1 MRRRLWRLVAAVA
14 LTAAAGAAVPVA
26 GPAAPAA
33 AATCGSGG
41 GVTVIVDFRELGG
54 GVQGQCVRD
63 GGGQRASSLFPAA
76 GFPLE
81 DVRTENGFFV
91 CRVSGAPDSSREDC
105 VDTPPADAYW
115 GLWWS
120 TGDGRW
126 SYSNYG
132 ANGLKVPDG
141 AWVGFSWKQGAG
153 EAQAPRVTPRTPAP
167 QPSPSPQPSPTPAPQ
182 QPPSAQPSTPSGGAG
197 GQQGRGG
204 SAPAGPGASS
214 PASPASTGLTG
225 VPGLAGSVRPAHLV
239 RGSRSRRRA
248 SHPARRPA
256 RRPPLRVRRRRH
268 PRAPRRPTAT
278 RRSPTPPRP
287 GPSPTAAPRD
297 SPGGSRRSPSAAC
310 SSAPVVRCWCVDGSG
325 PARVRE
331 VRTPLPRDLHPVA
344 WWCWAIGLAASA
356 SLTTNPYLL
365 VLVVG
370 VAGLVVAAR
379 RSDHVWSRS
388 FRFYLWLGAITVV
401 LRVLWRVL
409 LGGYP
414 GEVVLDLPEV
424 PLPDFVLGVTILG
437 PVTREALLSGLYDGL
452 RLGAVVMCVGAANAL
467 ANPQAAAAVA
477 PARAVRDRDR
487 DGGGRDRAAA
497 AHRRASAGCG
507 PRRRCGRGRPAG
519 CVGLR
524 RTLVPVLEDT
534 FERSLALAAG
544 MDTRG
549 YGRSGTAT
557 AAERRTT
564 GALMLAGLVGVCVGV
579 YAVLD
584 QTAPR
589 VLAAPMLVAG
599 VVVAGGGFV
608 LAGRRVER
616 TRYRADRWRPAEVA
630 VAVSGLVV
638 ATSAWWVDRYQF
650 PIAYPDPRRLAGGEP
665 RRARRRPGRRGGR
678 GGGAAAGQR
687 AAAAPELEVA
697 A

>member
-1 MRRRLWRLVAAVA
+1 M
-14 LTAAAGAAVPVA
+14 
-26 GPAAPAA
+26 
-33 AATCGSGG
+33 
-41 GVTVIVDFRELGG
+41 
-54 GVQGQCVRD
+54 
-63 GGGQRASSLFPAA
+63 
-76 GFPLE
+76 
-81 DVRTENGFFV
+81 
-91 CRVSGAPDSSREDC
+91 
-105 VDTPPADAYW
+105 
-115 GLWWS
+115 
-120 TGDGRW
+120 
-126 SYSNYG
+126 
-132 ANGLKVPDG
+132 
-141 AWVGFSWKQGAG
+141 
-153 EAQAPRVTPRTPAP
+153 
-167 QPSPSPQPSPTPAPQ
+167 
-182 QPPSAQPSTPSGGAG
+182 
-197 GQQGRGG
+197 
-204 SAPAGPGASS
+204 
-214 PASPASTGLTG
+214 
-225 VPGLAGSVRPAHLV
+225 
-239 RGSRSRRRA
+239 
-248 SHPARRPA
+248 
-256 RRPPLRVRRRRH
+256 
-268 PRAPRRPTAT
+268 
-278 RRSPTPPRP
+278 
-287 GPSPTAAPRD
+287 
-297 SPGGSRRSPSAAC
+297 
-310 SSAPVVRCWCVDGSG
+310 
-325 PARVRE
+325 
-331 VRTPLPRDLHPVA
+331 RTPLPRDLHPVA

-452 RLGAVVMCVGAANAL
+452 RLGAVVVCVGAANAL
-467 ANPQAAAAVA
+467 ANPKRLLRSLPPALYEIGTAMVVAVTVL
-477 PARAVRDRDR
+477 PQLTESVRRV
-487 DGGGRDRAAA
+487 RAAQTL
-497 AHRRASAGCG
+497 RAGEAG
-507 PRRRCGRGRPAG
+507 RVR
-519 CVGLR
+519 GLR

-638 ATSAWWVDRYQF
+638 AASAWWVNRYQF
-650 PIAYPDPRRLAGGEP
+650 SIAYPDLDGWPEVSLVALVGVLV
-665 RRARRRPGRRGGR
+665 
-678 GGGAAAGQR
+678 GAVAAVVAPPPASTLR
-687 AAAAPELEVA
+687 AAPDLEVA